1 MSEEATADDFDTSEV
16 RVRTMEQRHEGD
28 NDDMRDRKRPDQ
40 ARFAGDRIGTLFLS
54 RRWQRQKKNSDT

>member
-1 MSEEATADDFDTSEV
+1 M
-16 RVRTMEQRHEGD
+16 MEQRHEGD
-28 NDDMRDRKRPDQ
+28 NDDMRDRKRLDQ